1 MTARRCAK
9 VLAGGFQV
17 SWLAC
22 CEGRPHFAD
31 LSILRCWRCFLCLP
45 PCFVLWPQRP
55 VVGCWAVLG
64 LLFLLHPML
73 PCVRP
78 SWFLAGSSH
87 TVGRVWGAC
96 WVFHTRPGSPGRII
110 SSGQHV
116 VPDSETLRCSLG
128 VSRFPGWHAV
138 QGGQTLQIC
147 VVALLVFAKMYM
159 RSCGLALCCD
169 CLAQVLHGR

>member
-31 LSILRCWRCFLCLP
+31 LSILRCWRCFLCENVPAALF
-45 PCFVLWPQRP
+45 CTVAAEAC
-55 VVGCWAVLG
+55 CWAVLS
-64 LLFLLHPML
+64 LLFLLHAML

-87 TVGRVWGAC
+87 TVGRVWGEC

-110 SSGQHV
+110 SSGQRV
-116 VPDSETLRCSLG
+116 LPDRETLRCSLG

-159 RSCGLALCCD
+159 RSCF
-169 CLAQVLHGR
+169 VL

>member
-1 MTARRCAK
+1 MQIYQFYVAGAVFCARM
-9 VLAGGFQV
+9 
-17 SWLAC
+17 
-22 CEGRPHFAD
+22 
-31 LSILRCWRCFLCLP
+31 CLP

-64 LLFLLHPML
+64 LLFLLHAML

-110 SSGQHV
+110 SSGQRV
-116 VPDSETLRCSLG
+116 LPDSETLRCSLG
-128 VSRFPGWHAV
+128 VSRFPGWHV
-138 QGGQTLQIC
+138 VRGGHTLQIC

-159 RSCGLALCCD
+159 RSCF
-169 CLAQVLHGR
+169 VL